1 MCPSQPPIIVE
12 KRPSHIVGRDSRL
25 MENPHPAQESLRDA
39 VGAFLGSI
47 RFTTNPWGSGGLDA
61 RPSASSAVAET
72 GGLGWRASGQH
83 PLRHTMAGCL
93 DCRWASCKIISFRRA
108 PGMVETRLSFMRRI
122 IFELQPPKQPL
133 AQNKN
138 GSRFGRLASY

>member
-1 MCPSQPPIIVE
+1 
-12 KRPSHIVGRDSRL
+12 

-93 DCRWASCKIISFRRA
+93 DCRWASCKIFHSRRVRVMA
-108 PGMVETRLSFMRRI
+108 GPGFFFMRKI
-122 IFELQPPKQPL
+122 IFRATATKTATGPK
-133 AQNKN
+133 
-138 GSRFGRLASY
+138 